1 MLSEMLLFCNNLLK
15 NKKTHQHK
23 TGFEVEETNKKKT
36 KVPNFILYCCEETNK
51 ERRVSQSYTWWR
63 LVRFAMEAENVPERN
78 SSAIGD
84 RRRLMSV
91 GVVTRNQDIES
102 KNTYRIV
109 TRLSGEQV
117 IMVQLQG
124 STENSSQ
131 LFKTPRG

>member
-1 MLSEMLLFCNNLLK
+1 
-15 NKKTHQHK
+15 
-23 TGFEVEETNKKKT
+23 
-36 KVPNFILYCCEETNK
+36 
-51 ERRVSQSYTWWR
+51 
-63 LVRFAMEAENVPERN
+63 MEAENVPERN